1 MEASVSN
8 KVWKHYYTLFE
19 KLSAADQLVAV
30 RIGITQRMLV
40 QLQNGRP
47 IKNFSEKS
55 ISTLTRF
62 LNAQIICNLIG
73 HTDYLKYTLTH
84 SHFAVLLKQC
94 KHVHVEHV
102 LRAKA
107 IGLICPQPCR

>member
-8 KVWKHYYTLFE
+8 KVWKHYYALFE
-19 KLSAADQLVAV
+19 KLSAADQMVAKRV
-30 RIGITQRMLV
+30 GITQRMLV

-55 ISTLTRF
+55 VSILTRF

-73 HTDYLKYTLTH
+73 GTDYVSYTSTH
-84 SHFAVLLKQC
+84 SISMC
-94 KHVHVEHV
+94 
-102 LRAKA
+102 
-107 IGLICPQPCR
+107 C